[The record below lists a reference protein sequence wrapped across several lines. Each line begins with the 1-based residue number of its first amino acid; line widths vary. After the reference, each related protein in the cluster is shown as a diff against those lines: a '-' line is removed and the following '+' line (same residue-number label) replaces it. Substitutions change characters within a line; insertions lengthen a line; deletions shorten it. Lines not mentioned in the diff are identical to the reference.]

1 MVDAA
6 SSASPLQQEVA
17 VLRQRVAALEAA
29 RTAQEARTQ
38 ALPDVQA
45 FAEQVLETSRAPLL
59 ILQPDLRVHAAN
71 PAFYQLF
78 QVQPADTLGRCI
90 YDVGHGQWAI
100 PELRILL
107 EDMLSRQT
115 VCHDYEMSHTF
126 AQLGPRTMLLNARR
140 VDHLQLILLAIE
152 DITSRTHAE
161 TLLRAHAAQLGT
173 QVEDQTAALQQAL
186 AHLRRESTARQ
197 HREREAQ
204 RAQQF
209 ALLGRLAA
217 GVSHEIRNPLGA
229 VVLHV
234 DLLEEELRQP
244 STNSAAEMAQALA
257 EIKTNLARLDDLV
270 QDYLS
275 LVRVGHLERTPQ
287 DLGAALHAWASAWQS
302 RAAARGMT
310 LQVEGVAVL
319 GQVAFHGNTL
329 HRALRNLV
337 QNALDAMEPGG
348 TVTLVG
354 QPTATQ
360 VQLHIRDTGRG
371 IPAARLATI
380 FEPLYTTKP
389 GGTGLGLYIVQEI
402 VAAHEGQ
409 VSVASV
415 EGQGT
420 TVTVTLPRPAAA
432 PPRTPAR

>member
-1 MVDAA
+1 MADAA
-6 SSASPLQQEVA
+6 SPASPVQQEVA
-17 VLRQRVAALEAA
+17 VLRQRVAELEAA
-29 RTAQEARTQ
+29 RTAQASRTQ
-38 ALPDVQA
+38 ALRDAQEL
-45 FAEQVLETSRAPLL
+45 AEKVIETIRDPLL
-59 ILQPDLRVHAAN
+59 ILQPGLRVQAAN

-78 QVQPADTLGRCI
+78 QVHPADTLGRRI
-90 YDVGHGQWAI
+90 YDLGNGQWAI
-100 PELRILL
+100 PELRTLL
-107 EDMLSRQT
+107 EDILPHQT
-115 VCHDYEMSHTF
+115 VFNDFEVSHTF

-140 VDHLQLILLAIE
+140 VDHLQLILLAME
-152 DITSRTHAE
+152 DITSRKHAE
-161 TLLRAHAAQLGT
+161 TLLHAHAALLGT

-186 AHLRRESTARQ
+186 AHLRREIATRQ
-197 HREREAQ
+197 HLEREAQ
-204 RAQQF
+204 RAQHF

-217 GVSHEIRNPLGA
+217 GVSHEIRNPLSA

-244 STNSAAEMAQALA
+244 STNSADEVAQALA

-275 LVRVGHLERTPQ
+275 LVRVGHMERTPQ
-287 DLGAALHAWASAWQS
+287 DLGAALHAWASAWQGM
-302 RAAARGMT
+302 AAARGMT
-310 LQVEGVAVL
+310 LQMEGVAAL

-348 TVTLVG
+348 TVTLAG

-360 VQLHIRDTGRG
+360 VQLHVRDTGVG
-371 IPAARLATI
+371 IPTRQLATI

-389 GGTGLGLYIVQEI
+389 GGTGLGLYIVHEI
-402 VAAHEGQ
+402 VAAHAGQ
-409 VSVASV
+409 VTVESV

-420 TVTVTLPRPAAA
+420 TVTVTLPRAAA
-432 PPRTPAR
+432 PTRTPAG

>member
-1 MVDAA
+1 MADAA
-6 SSASPLQQEVA
+6 SPASPLQQEVA

-38 ALPDVQA
+38 ALQDAQEL
-45 FAEQVLETSRAPLL
+45 AEKVIETIRDPLL
-59 ILQPDLRVHAAN
+59 ILQPDLRVEAAN

-78 QVQPADTLGRCI
+78 QVHPADTLGWCI
-90 YDVGHGQWAI
+90 YDLGNGQWAI
-100 PELRILL
+100 PALRTLL
-107 EDMLSRQT
+107 EDILPSQT
-115 VCHDYEMSHTF
+115 VFHDFEVSHTF

-140 VDHLQLILLAIE
+140 VDHLQRILLAIE
-152 DITSRTHAE
+152 DITSRKHAQ
-161 TLLRAHAAQLGT
+161 TLLRAHAALLGT
-173 QVEDQTAALQQAL
+173 QVEDQTTALQQAL
-186 AHLRRESTARQ
+186 AHLHREIAARQ

-204 RAQQF
+204 RAQHF

-217 GVSHEIRNPLGA
+217 GMSHEIRNPLGA
-229 VVLHV
+229 LVLHV

-244 STNSAAEMAQALA
+244 SAHSADEVAQALA
-257 EIKTNLARLDDLV
+257 EIKTQVARLEDLV

-275 LVRVGHLERTPQ
+275 LVQVGHIERTPQ
-287 DLGAALHAWASAWQS
+287 DLTAVLHTWARAWQGL
-302 RAAARGMT
+302 AAARGIT
-310 LQVEGVAVL
+310 LQVEGGAAL

-329 HRALRNLV
+329 HRALLNLV

-348 TVTLVG
+348 SVTLVG

-360 VQLHIRDTGRG
+360 VQIHVRDTGMG
-371 IPAARLATI
+371 IPAERLATI

-402 VAAHEGQ
+402 VAAHAGQ
-409 VSVASV
+409 VTVASV

-420 TVTVTLPRPAAA
+420 TVTVMLPRAADV
-432 PPRTPAR
+432 PTRTPAG

>member
-1 MVDAA
+1 MADAA
-6 SSASPLQQEVA
+6 SPASPLQQEVA

-38 ALPDVQA
+38 ALQDAQEL
-45 FAEQVLETSRAPLL
+45 AEKVIETIRDPLL
-59 ILQPDLRVHAAN
+59 ILQPDLRVEAAN

-78 QVQPADTLGRCI
+78 QVHPADTLGWCI
-90 YDVGHGQWAI
+90 YDLGNGQWAI
-100 PELRILL
+100 PALRTLL
-107 EDMLSRQT
+107 EDILPSQT
-115 VCHDYEMSHTF
+115 VFHDFEVSHTF

-140 VDHLQLILLAIE
+140 VDHLQRILLAIE
-152 DITSRTHAE
+152 DITSRKHAE
-161 TLLRAHAAQLGT
+161 TLLRAHAALLGT
-173 QVEDQTAALQQAL
+173 QVEDQTTALQQAL
-186 AHLRRESTARQ
+186 AHLHREIAARQ

-204 RAQQF
+204 RAQHF

-217 GVSHEIRNPLGA
+217 GMSHEIRNPLGA
-229 VVLHV
+229 LVLHV

-244 STNSAAEMAQALA
+244 SAHSADEVAQALA
-257 EIKTNLARLDDLV
+257 EIKTQVARLEDLV

-275 LVRVGHLERTPQ
+275 LVQVGHIERTPQ
-287 DLGAALHAWASAWQS
+287 DLTAVLHTWARAWQGL
-302 RAAARGMT
+302 AAARGIT
-310 LQVEGVAVL
+310 LQVEGGAAL

-329 HRALRNLV
+329 HRALLNLV

-348 TVTLVG
+348 SVTLVG

-360 VQLHIRDTGRG
+360 VQIHVRDTGMG
-371 IPAARLATI
+371 IPAERLATI

-402 VAAHEGQ
+402 VAAHAGQ
-409 VSVASV
+409 VTVASV

-420 TVTVTLPRPAAA
+420 TVTVMLPRAADV
-432 PPRTPAR
+432 PTRTPAG